1 MLVLNICVDLIG
13 DFAVYR
19 KMCMFVAVLSAI
31 YALSY
36 TLAPSL
42 TASLYL
48 PNANADTTVMGRY
61 FAVALWFTAIVCWL
75 LKDSVDQHVHRA
87 IAVAGIASAG
97 LGTITS
103 LLYTIN
109 AQMTVLGWGPVV
121 IYLLALIG
129 WLIVFRSNA
138 QSVP

>member
-1 MLVLNICVDLIG
+1 MLALITYVDLIG
-13 DFAVYR
+13 DFAAYR
-19 KMCMFVAVLSAI
+19 KMCMFAAVLSAI
-31 YALSY
+31 YALIY

-48 PNANADTTVMGRY
+48 PNANAATTVTGRY
-61 FAVALWFTAIVCWL
+61 IAVAISFTAIVCWL
-75 LKDSVDQHVHRA
+75 LKDSVDQQVHRA
-87 IAVAGIASAG
+87 IALAGIASAA

-103 LLYTIN
+103 LLYTMDG
-109 AQMTVLGWGPVV
+109 QMTVLGWGPVV

-129 WLIVFRSNA
+129 WLLVFRSNA